1 MNRLSLLL
9 LALGSVLIAT
19 AADAQ
24 IYTGNLSLNSQEQV
38 NAFAYSEV
46 TGSLTISGSD
56 IVDLS
61 ALSPL
66 TRVGTYLS
74 ISDNTALTQVN
85 GFQNL
90 TEVGWG
96 IYVWEN
102 TGLVSFSGFD
112 ALLHTGD
119 NIDFWFNDSLVTVS
133 GFDSLQSV
141 GWSLEF
147 GGNAAL
153 KSIPRFKSLE
163 TINSSLFVLDNASLT
178 RITGFPALQHV
189 DWSMGILSNATL
201 ATLCGFYDYFSANGS
216 FTGEGD
222 FMISGNDPSLPSP
235 TTIEDILGAGPCEV
249 LQLLDNLITETQE
262 MGLPQGTRNFLVN
275 SLENAKKSF
284 ESGRD
289 SDATRKLA
297 ALIDD
302 IRSLQQRGKLDGATA
317 DYLVAAV
324 SEIIDVI
331 NA

>member
-1 MNRLSLLL
+1 MNRLALLL

-24 IYTGNLSLNSQEQV
+24 IHTGNLSLNSQAEV

-56 IVDLS
+56 IED
-61 ALSPL
+61 LSPL
-66 TRVGTYLS
+66 SPLARVGGYLS
-74 ISDNTALTQVN
+74 ISDNTALANVD

-112 ALLHTGD
+112 ALLYTGD

-147 GGNAAL
+147 GENAAL
-153 KSIPRFKSLE
+153 TSIPRFKSLE
-163 TINSSLFVLDNASLT
+163 TINSSLFVLNNASLT
-178 RITGFPALQHV
+178 GITGFPALQHV
-189 DWSMGILSNATL
+189 DWSMDILSNATL

-216 FTGEGD
+216 FTGGGS
-222 FMISGNDPSLPSP
+222 FMIADNDPSLPSP
-235 TTIEDILGAGPCEV
+235 TTMQDILDAGPCEI
-249 LQLLDNLITETQE
+249 QLLDGLISEIQE
-262 MGLPQGTRNFLVN
+262 MGLPPGTENFLVN
-275 SLENAKKSF
+275 ALQKAKNSL
-284 ESGRD
+284 ESGRE
-289 SDATRKLA
+289 SDAIRKLA

-302 IRSLQQRGKLDGATA
+302 IGSLEQRGKLDAATA
-317 DYLVAAV
+317 DYLAAAV
-324 SEIIDVI
+324 TEIIDAI